1 MILIQTHLLG
11 KQNINLIQV
20 PLARVRAEEFKMKQ
34 IIVNLSDETI
44 NRKIS
49 SFVSSDKP
57 SCCEE
62 FANSISTYGDGGTYP
77 SVEGVSVQFF
87 ELEVDCVFII

>member
-1 MILIQTHLLG
+1 
-11 KQNINLIQV
+11 
-20 PLARVRAEEFKMKQ
+20 MKQ

-49 SFVSSDKP
+49 SFVSTDKP

-87 ELEVDCVFII
+87 ELGGRLCFHNIKLTD